1 MSNTLHQKSLNM
13 WQSPTLVN
21 PTLTGTITLPST
33 SGLKTQELTG
43 FVSSIVSA
51 TAIVAVIPVLI
62 NGTLTRLSVAANA
75 AAATGPVSFT
85 FYRVTSAGVTT
96 AITSGVISIAVT
108 DTANVPVSVTVSQ
121 AFVYGD
127 SLKVIVGGT
136 NTQVGNAGFG
146 GLFTVA

>member
-13 WQSPTLVN
+13 WQNATLVN
-21 PTLTGTITLPST
+21 PTLSGNITLPAT

-43 FVSSIVSA
+43 FISSIVSA

-62 NGTLTRLSVAANA
+62 NGTLTRLSVTMNA
-75 AAATGPVSFT
+75 AAFTGSATFT
-85 FYRVTSAGVTT
+85 FYRITGGVTT
-96 AITSGVISIAVT
+96 AITDGVVTVVTT
-108 DTANVPVSVTVSQ
+108 DTAGVVLSVTVSQ
-121 AFVYGD
+121 TFVNGD
-127 SLKVIVGGT
+127 SLKVIVGGA